1 MKIVLGLNEKGL
13 ITGDHFGHSN
23 EYLIFDYKD
32 GTFKELEKRINPLVK
47 EHKHAKVEE
56 ILEIVGDCEVW
67 VAQNM
72 GKMSMLKLKEKN
84 YKPIL
89 VNTNIIE
96 DALKIVKEELT
107 CLG

>member
-1 MKIVLGLNEKGL
+1 MKIVIGLNENGFINKG
-13 ITGDHFGHSN
+13 HFGHSN
-23 EYLIFDYKD
+23 EYIIFEYEN
-32 GTFKELEKRINPLVK
+32 GNFTEIERRINPLVK

-67 VAQNM
+67 VAKNM

-89 VNTNIIE
+89 VDTDIIE
-96 DALKIVKEELT
+96 KALNKIKEML
-107 CLG
+107 